1 MNRLDEA
8 RRTVVIDMSH
18 LSMLSL
24 FGGWLQF
31 RPTVTLCHLTKTP
44 PPTVFFPMISVGS
57 QVVEAQDLELLDELY
72 PWIERSR
79 LDQRADAE
87 SLLCL
92 CQRSNRQNCRV
103 YWDIKPGRC

>member
-1 MNRLDEA
+1 
-8 RRTVVIDMSH
+8 
-18 LSMLSL
+18 
-24 FGGWLQF
+24 
-31 RPTVTLCHLTKTP
+31 
-44 PPTVFFPMISVGS
+44 MISVRS

-92 CQRSNRQNCRV
+92 TCQLPEFEPAKLQGLLGYLAR
-103 YWDIKPGRC
+103 KMLK

>member
-1 MNRLDEA
+1 
-8 RRTVVIDMSH
+8 MSPYKKAT
-18 LSMLSL
+18 SNC
-24 FGGWLQF
+24 F
-31 RPTVTLCHLTKTP
+31 
-44 PPTVFFPMISVGS
+44 FFPMISVGS

-92 CQRSNRQNCRV
+92 CQRSNRQN
-103 YWDIKPGRC
+103 WDIKPGRC

>member
-1 MNRLDEA
+1 M
-8 RRTVVIDMSH
+8 RRATLLSLKCLTFPCFLFLQGGSNSDLQSPYVTLQKSH
-18 LSMLSL
+18 LQLS
-24 FGGWLQF
+24 
-31 RPTVTLCHLTKTP
+31 
-44 PPTVFFPMISVGS
+44 FFPMISVGS